1 VALLVTQER
10 NYFQR
15 QKPRQDDGELVTR
28 AKSLELAETVLS
40 HCTIPPELKE
50 FFLEYLSARYLIDK
64 KLYKKHF
71 SMYNLNH
78 E

>member
-1 VALLVTQER
+1 MTRGR
-10 NYFQR
+10 NYLR
-15 QKPRQDDGELVTR
+15 RPEPKEDNGGLVTR
-28 AKSLELAETVLS
+28 VKSLELSEVVLS
-40 HCTIPPELKE
+40 NCEVPPELKE
-50 FFLEYLSARYLIDK
+50 FFLECLSSRYLIDK

>member
-1 VALLVTQER
+1 MALLVTPER
-10 NYFQR
+10 NYLR
-15 QKPRQDDGELVTR
+15 RPKPNKDDGKLITR
-28 AKSLELAETVLS
+28 AKSLELSEVVLS
-40 HCTIPPELKE
+40 HCAIPLELKE
-50 FFLEYLSARYLIDK
+50 FFLECLSSRYLIDK